1 MLEDPFDGGPSGG
14 IGYGSGAGGG
24 YGRGKIARRP
34 RLQIR
39 DQVAPTAS
47 TLRKIDDLRARRDA
61 DPTSRKAHRRLVQTA
76 IYYGV
81 PEAFDYA
88 RAWAEADPDHAPAL
102 LAVADLLAARGEPI
116 AHRAYGSAIEVRPFD
131 RRLHQRLADGLLGK
145 GETTRACAHLRA
157 IVSIDPQKAQH
168 HADLARCLGAAGQWE
183 LAQDAIVDGRGRLR
197 GSASALDR
205 AAADVSSRMIPALA
219 PDNLHSYAD
228 LKATLTWT
236 GGVDLDVAFVD
247 SRGRRLS
254 ALRREGILV
263 RERDGEETVTMRS
276 VSKPV
281 FVEVSRKGVGG
292 GVKGPPVSATLKI
305 KTGDQTKTFDITSD
319 HATLRLAKVS
329 WSR

>member
-1 MLEDPFDGGPSGG
+1 
-14 IGYGSGAGGG
+14 
-24 YGRGKIARRP
+24 
-34 RLQIR
+34 
-39 DQVAPTAS
+39 
-47 TLRKIDDLRARRDA
+47 
-61 DPTSRKAHRRLVQTA
+61 
-76 IYYGV
+76 
-81 PEAFDYA
+81 
-88 RAWAEADPDHAPAL
+88 
-102 LAVADLLAARGEPI
+102 
-116 AHRAYGSAIEVRPFD
+116 
-131 RRLHQRLADGLLGK
+131 LADGLLGK

>member
-1 MLEDPFDGGPSGG
+1 M
-14 IGYGSGAGGG
+14 
-24 YGRGKIARRP
+24 
-34 RLQIR
+34 
-39 DQVAPTAS
+39 AP
-47 TLRKIDDLRARRDA
+47 
-61 DPTSRKAHRRLVQTA
+61 
-76 IYYGV
+76 G
-81 PEAFDYA
+81 
-88 RAWAEADPDHAPAL
+88 
-102 LAVADLLAARGEPI
+102 
-116 AHRAYGSAIEVRPFD
+116 
-131 RRLHQRLADGLLGK
+131 
-145 GETTRACAHLRA
+145 
-157 IVSIDPQKAQH
+157 
-168 HADLARCLGAAGQWE
+168 
-183 LAQDAIVDGRGRLR
+183 
-197 GSASALDR
+197 
-205 AAADVSSRMIPALA
+205 LA
-219 PDNLHSYAD
+219 PDNLHSDPD

-236 GGVDLDVAFVD
+236 GGADLDVAFVD